1 LPNRFILLIASTVGN
16 QLQPPEGIVDTL
28 EDLRIPPPFETP
40 LEGIRVEIRVLEPG
54 CRSVQ
59 TVNIEQG
66 FTQ

>member
-1 LPNRFILLIASTVGN
+1 M
-16 QLQPPEGIVDTL
+16 DTL